1 MSSSL
6 ACTYAAL
13 LLHDSKKPVTASDIL
28 AVTSAAK
35 ITVPKFHAETFAK
48 YYDQDSLSKLIT
60 ALSTPGAGV
69 SSGPSVES
77 KKEEAPKKVEAKKEE
92 PKKVEEKKES
102 DDGPVMG
109 LFGDDE

>member
-1 MSSSL
+1 MSHSSL

-13 LLHDSKKPVTASDIL
+13 LLHDSNKSVTASDIL

-48 YYDQDSLSKLIT
+48 YYDKDALNTLMTSLT
-60 ALSTPGAGV
+60 TPGASV
-69 SSGPSVES
+69 SSAPVHEE
-77 KKEEAPKKVEAKKEE
+77 KKPEPKKVEEKKPE